1 MSAAW
6 RRLSGLVA
14 LVTALALGTTP
25 AMAQTEME
33 EAPPLPAVLHL
44 GPLELVKS
52 SLSRV
57 LAIVQTQSADATQA
71 GKRRVEIREAAVEL
85 FDFDEMSRRILGP
98 HWKDG
103 TPREQEEFVRLFTAL
118 LERAYLTSIA
128 SYPLAS
134 IAFQD
139 ASIKGSYAQ
148 VRSRMTGGKSG
159 NVAVE
164 YRLFESDGRW
174 AVYDVAVD
182 GISLVS
188 SFRSQFNSILQR
200 SPFAG
205 LLQRLQNLEASLAPR
220 GRPQGQ

>member
-1 MSAAW
+1 MSAAL
-6 RRLSGLVA
+6 RRFSGLIG
-14 LVTALALGTTP
+14 LVTALAFGMLP
-25 AMAQTEME
+25 AIAQTVMK
-33 EAPPLPAVLHL
+33 EAPPLLTVTPL

-57 LAIVQTQSADATQA
+57 LAIMEAQSAGGTQA
-71 GKRRVEIREAAVEL
+71 GKRRAEIRQAAVEL

-98 HWKDG
+98 HWKNR

-128 SYPLAS
+128 SYPRAS
-134 IAFQD
+134 TTFQD
-139 ASIKGSYAQ
+139 ESIKGSYAQ
-148 VRSRMTGGKSG
+148 VRSQMAGGKGG
-159 NVAVE
+159 NVTVE

-200 SPFAG
+200 HPFAE
-205 LLQRLQNLEASLAPR
+205 LLQQLQSREASIAK
-220 GRPQGQ
+220 GQ